1 LCLKWGLGSFWGKYF
16 AGNFPLPLTGFYY
29 IIFSF
34 SHFIRRII
42 VAEIDNFRNVVLLGH
57 GGAGKTSLAEAILH
71 KTGKT
76 NRLGSVE
83 EKNTVSDYD
92 DEEKERGHSIHS
104 AIMHTTYNGKI
115 VNLIDTPGYPDF
127 VGAALTSIPAADCC
141 AIVINAAAGIEN
153 NTRKLFQ
160 AATEAGKA
168 RIIVINKIDAENADI
183 PELIK
188 IIQQTFGTNCRCANL
203 PSADKSSVVDCLKN
217 DSGKTLFSDAAS
229 AHTELIESAIEADDK
244 LMEAYLGGQQVSP
257 DQIAGVFAKAL
268 AQGNI
273 IPILFTNARKEV
285 GTTELLELLTAYA
298 PSPAQ
303 VKPAKLVDGEKVV
316 ELKADAA
323 GPLAGLVFR
332 VGSDPRSNMKYAS
345 MRIFSGTLKSD
356 TGMLLNTD
364 RKAIRPGH
372 VLKNQGSETH
382 EIPAGVAGDIVTL
395 AKLEEL
401 KMGDLIH
408 DGKVSGKF
416 EMPKVPAPM
425 YSLALEPTSK
435 GDEQKLGTAM
445 EKLTEEDVC
454 FKVSRDHQTHELVIS
469 GMGDLHLRVMLS
481 KMEKRFKLSVTTK
494 RPKIPYRETITA
506 KADGHY
512 RHKKQTGGA
521 GQFGEVFLTVE
532 PAPRGSEPT
541 LVFSWDIF
549 GGTIPGQFEAPILK
563 GIQEIMENGAVAGF
577 PMKDVKVSITDGKH
591 HPVDSKEVAFRA
603 AGKGAFLDAI
613 HKAKPGLLEPIVNI
627 EITVPAE
634 FVGGIAGDLS
644 SRRGR
649 VQGQD
654 MLAGNM
660 MVIKA
665 LVPLSEVANYDS
677 QLKSVTGGQ
686 GSYSMTLSHY
696 EVVPPNVQ
704 QQVIAQYAKHK
715 EVEE

>member
-1 LCLKWGLGSFWGKYF
+1 
-16 AGNFPLPLTGFYY
+16 
-29 IIFSF
+29 
-34 SHFIRRII
+34 

-104 AIMHTTYNGKI
+104 AIMYTTHNGKV

-160 AATEAGKA
+160 AATDAGKA

-203 PSADKSSVVDCLKN
+203 PSADKTSVVDCLKN

-244 LMEAYLGGQQVSP
+244 LMEAYLGGEQVSP
-257 DQIAGVFAKAL
+257 DKIAGVFAKAL

-285 GTTELLELLTAYA
+285 GTTELLELLTTYA

-303 VKPAKLVDGEKVV
+303 VKPAKLVDGEKVT
-316 ELKADAA
+316 ELKADPA

-332 VGSDPRSNMKYAS
+332 VGLDPRSNMKYAT

-356 TGMLLNTD
+356 TGMLRNTD

-372 VLKNQGSETH
+372 VLKNQGSETK
-382 EIPAGVAGDIVTL
+382 EVPAGVAGDIVTL
-395 AKLEEL
+395 GKLEEL
-401 KMGDLIH
+401 QIGDLIH

-425 YSLALEPTSK
+425 FSLALEPTSK

-445 EKLTEEDVC
+445 DKLTEEDVC

-481 KMEKRFKLSVTTK
+481 KMEKRFKLSVITK

-521 GQFGEVFLTVE
+521 GQFGEVFLSVE

-541 LVFSWDIF
+541 LQFSWDIF

-603 AGKGAFLDAI
+603 AGKGAFIDAVQ
-613 HKAKPGLLEPIVNI
+613 KARPCLLEPIVNI

-665 LVPLSEVANYDS
+665 LVPLSEVASYDS